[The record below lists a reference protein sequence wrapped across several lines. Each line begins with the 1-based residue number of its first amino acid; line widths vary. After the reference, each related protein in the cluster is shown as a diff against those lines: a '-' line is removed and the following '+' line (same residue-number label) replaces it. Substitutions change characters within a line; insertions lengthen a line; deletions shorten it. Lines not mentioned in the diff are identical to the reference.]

1 MDYET
6 ILIVIAAVLVVAI
19 GWFIGTLNRLKK
31 YRVIINESQKTLTLR
46 SLKDTTRFAKCSKL
60 HNRLQSTKKQH

>member
-19 GWFIGTLNRLKK
+19 GWFIGTLNRLKN
-31 YRVIINESQKTLTLR
+31 IE
-46 SLKDTTRFAKCSKL
+46 
-60 HNRLQSTKKQH
+60 

>member
-19 GWFIGTLNRLKK
+19 GWFIGTLNRLRK
-31 YRVIINESQKTLTLR
+31 YRVIIEESQKTLTLR
-46 SLKDTTRFAKCSKL
+46 SLKGTTLFAKCLKL
-60 HNRLQSTKKQH
+60 RSRLQSTKKQH

>member
-19 GWFIGTLNRLKK
+19 GWFIGTLNRLRK
-31 YRVIINESQKTLTLR
+31 YRVIIEESQKNVDIAL
-46 SLKDTTRFAKCSKL
+46 RFAKCLKL
-60 HNRLQSTKKQH
+60 RSRLQNTKKQH